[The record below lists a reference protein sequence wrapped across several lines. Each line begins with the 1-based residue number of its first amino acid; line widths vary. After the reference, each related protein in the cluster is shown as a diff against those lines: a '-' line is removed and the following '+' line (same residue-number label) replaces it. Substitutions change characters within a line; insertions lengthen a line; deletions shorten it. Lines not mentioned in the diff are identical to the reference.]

1 MDVARD
7 LQDHQLFDRDGNA
20 CGRIDDT
27 LIQWDEQGEGQ
38 LGPMLS
44 GGAVLLDQLG
54 RLGRILRPILR
65 FSGARREVSIDWA
78 LVGRIEHS
86 AIHVVTTRE
95 GLALTSSRRT

>member
-7 LQDHQLFDRDGNA
+7 LQDHQLLDRNGNA
-20 CGRIDDT
+20 CGRVDDT
-27 LIQWDEQGEGQ
+27 LIQWDEQGGQ
-38 LGPMLS
+38 LGPMLC
-44 GGAVLLDQLG
+44 GGAILLDQLG

-65 FSGARREVSIDWA
+65 FSGARRDVSIDWT

-95 GLALTSSRRT
+95 GLALRPPRRT